1 MNVQGRFVKD
11 VLVVPAECV
20 NSGQDGDFCY
30 VVNEN
35 GVVEKK
41 VIEKG
46 LASDDAVEVKSG
58 LAAGDK
64 VISGGLTTGITE
76 GTRVTAVEE

>member
-1 MNVQGRFVKD
+1 M
-11 VLVVPAECV
+11 V
-20 NSGQDGDFCY
+20 NAD
-30 VVNEN
+30 

-41 VIEKG
+41 IIEKG
-46 LASDDAVEVKSG
+46 LSSDDSVEVKSG